1 MPLRTGAAVV
11 LVALLHTVAQL
22 AGQGPSFDLLIRN
35 GRVVD
40 GTGSPWFSAD
50 LAVRGDTIVA
60 VGPQLDGTAA
70 RTIDARNAIV
80 SPGFIDLHVHAFGA
94 AGPPPD
100 PMPIV
105 ELPTADNY
113 VRQGV
118 TTLIGGPDGFS
129 PIELRQALD
138 RVAATGI
145 SPNVGAFVGHG
156 SVRQAV
162 LGDANRAPSA
172 GELERMRGLVR
183 SAMHDGAFG
192 MSTGLF
198 YVPAVF
204 ADTVEVVELA
214 KVARFHIS
222 HMRDEAARIVD
233 SVRENVRVGEDGG
246 IPTQVTH
253 HKAVG
258 RAAWGKT
265 AETLKLIDN
274 ARQRGI
280 DVTLDVYPYTA
291 SATSIQA
298 ALIPTWAQEGG
309 RESMLA
315 RLRDPATRGRIV
327 NETAQF
333 IREERGGGDPHN
345 VQISRCAWKPDFDG
359 KRLDDIAVERGLTQS
374 VDDAAETALWLV
386 ENGGCGGIYHA
397 IQEEDVQRVIRHP
410 AAMIASDGG
419 PVVFG
424 RGVPHPR
431 SYGTFVRVLSRY
443 VRELKVL
450 ALEDAVRKMTSFPAR
465 RIGIT
470 DRGVIR
476 VGMKADLVVFDPAT
490 VRDTATFESPHRYAE
505 GVVAVFVNG
514 VAVVENGKTTSAR
527 PGRIL
532 RKTDYMPWTSR

>member
-1 MPLRTGAAVV
+1 MSLRTGAAVV
-11 LVALLHTVAQL
+11 LVALFYSVAHL
-22 AGQGPSFDLLIRN
+22 TGQGPAYDLLIRG

-40 GTGSPWFSAD
+40 GTGSPWFFAD
-50 LAVRGDTIVA
+50 VAVRGDTIVA
-60 VGPQLDGTAA
+60 VGPQLNGTAA
-70 RTIDARNAIV
+70 RTIEARNAIV
-80 SPGFIDLHVHAFGA
+80 SPGFIDLHVHAFGG

-113 VRQGV
+113 IRQGV

-129 PIELRQALD
+129 PIELRPALE

-162 LGDANRAPSA
+162 IGDANRAPTSA
-172 GELERMRGLVR
+172 ELERMRGLVR
-183 SAMHDGAFG
+183 SAMNDGAFG

-204 ADTVEVVELA
+204 ADSVEVVELA

-222 HMRDEAARIVD
+222 HMRDEAARLVD
-233 SVRENVRVGEDGG
+233 SVRENIRVGEDAG

-258 RAAWGKT
+258 KAAWGKT
-265 AETLKLIDN
+265 AETLGLVDA
-274 ARQRGI
+274 ARQRGV
-280 DVTLDVYPYTA
+280 DVTIDVYPYTA

-298 ALIPTWAQEGG
+298 ALVPAWAQEGG

-315 RLRDPATRGRIV
+315 RLRDSATRGRIL
-327 NETAQF
+327 NETARF
-333 IREERGGGDPHN
+333 IREERGGGVPHN
-345 VQISRCAWKPDFDG
+345 VQISGCGWKPDLDG
-359 KRLDDIAVERGLTQS
+359 KRLDDIAVERGLTRS
-374 VDDAAETALWLV
+374 VDDAADTALWLV

-397 IQEEDVQRVIRHP
+397 IQDEDVQRVIRHP

-431 SYGTFVRVLSRY
+431 SYGTFVRVLGRY
-443 VRELKVL
+443 VRELKIL
-450 ALEDAVRKMTSFPAR
+450 GLEDAVRKMTSFPAR

-470 DRGVIR
+470 DRGIIR
-476 VGMKADLVVFDPAT
+476 VGMKADLAVFDPAT
-490 VRDTATFESPHRYAE
+490 VRDTATFETPHRYAE
-505 GVVAVFVNG
+505 GVIAVFVNG
-514 VAVVENGKTTSAR
+514 VAVFENGKTTSAR

-532 RKTDYMPWTSR
+532 KKTDYLP

>member
-1 MPLRTGAAVV
+1 MPLRIGAAVV
-11 LVALLHTVAQL
+11 LLTLVYTGARP
-22 AGQGPSFDLLIRN
+22 AGQGPAYDLLIRN

-40 GTGSPWFSAD
+40 GTGSPWFAAD
-50 LAVRGDTIVA
+50 VAIRADMIAA

-70 RTIDARNAIV
+70 QIIDAGNAVV

-113 VRQGV
+113 IRQGV

-129 PIELRQALD
+129 PVALKHALD
-138 RVAATGI
+138 GVAATGI

-162 LGDANRAPSA
+162 LGDANRPPSSA
-172 GELERMRGLVR
+172 ELERMRGLVR
-183 SAMHDGAFG
+183 GAMTDGAFG

-198 YVPAVF
+198 YVPGVF
-204 ADTVEVVELA
+204 ADTTEVVELA
-214 KVARFHIS
+214 QVAQFHIS
-222 HMRDEAARIVD
+222 HMRDEAARVVD
-233 SVRENVRVGEDGG
+233 SVRENIRIGEDAG

-258 RAAWGKT
+258 KAAWGKT
-265 AETLKLIDN
+265 AETLRLIDE

-280 DVTLDVYPYTA
+280 DVTMDVYPYTA
-291 SATSIQA
+291 SSTSIQA
-298 ALIPTWAQEGG
+298 ALVPAWAQEDG

-315 RLRDPATRGRIV
+315 RLRDPATRRRV
-327 NETAQF
+327 MNEAAQF

-345 VQISRCAWKPDFDG
+345 VQISRCAWKPDLDG
-359 KRLDDIAVERGLTQS
+359 KRLDDIAVERGLTRS
-374 VDDAAETALWLV
+374 VDDAADTALWLV

-397 IQEEDVQRVIRHP
+397 IQEEDVQRVIRHS

-419 PVVFG
+419 PTIFG

-431 SYGTFVRVLSRY
+431 SYGTFARVLGRY
-443 VRELKVL
+443 VRELKIL
-450 ALEDAVRKMTSFPAR
+450 GLEDAVRKMTSFPAR

-470 DRGVIR
+470 DRGVVR
-476 VGMKADLVVFDPAT
+476 VGMKADLVIFDPAS
-490 VRDTATFESPHRYAE
+490 VRDTATFESPHQYAE

-514 VAVVENGKTTSAR
+514 VAVFENGRMTGAK

-532 RKTDYMPWTSR
+532 RKTDYTP